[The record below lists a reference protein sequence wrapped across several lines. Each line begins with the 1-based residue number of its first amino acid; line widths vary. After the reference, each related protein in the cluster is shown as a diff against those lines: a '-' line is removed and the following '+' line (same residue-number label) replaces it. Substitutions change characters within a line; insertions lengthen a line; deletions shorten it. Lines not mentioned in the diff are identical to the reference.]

1 MYILRYLR
9 STTFGIKGDCLKLGN
24 HKKIGIP
31 TENWDT
37 NRKLVYHQK
46 IGIPPEKKSKHFVQY
61 NYINFTKRR
70 YRPVCPNIV
79 CITVDKASGVGQ
91 IGLGLGRVLQKV

>member
-37 NRKLVYHQK
+37 NRKLGYQQK
-46 IGIPPEKKSKHFVQY
+46 IGIPPENWDTTRKKIKTLCS
-61 NYINFTKRR
+61 I
-70 YRPVCPNIV
+70 
-79 CITVDKASGVGQ
+79 
-91 IGLGLGRVLQKV
+91 

>member
-24 HKKIGIP
+24 HK
-31 TENWDT
+31 
-37 NRKLVYHQK
+37 K